1 MANEAKNRGIARPN
15 KPAAST
21 KDRRMRDPSDVYLS
35 RVDSDGYA
43 IVQMAANRF
52 VYNGAQDAGRMV
64 SGTVLVVG
72 AGWNSQ

>member
-1 MANEAKNRGIARPN
+1 
-15 KPAAST
+15 
-21 KDRRMRDPSDVYLS
+21 MRDPSDVYLS

-43 IVQMAANRF
+43 VVQMAANRF

-64 SGTVLVVG
+64 TGTVLVVG